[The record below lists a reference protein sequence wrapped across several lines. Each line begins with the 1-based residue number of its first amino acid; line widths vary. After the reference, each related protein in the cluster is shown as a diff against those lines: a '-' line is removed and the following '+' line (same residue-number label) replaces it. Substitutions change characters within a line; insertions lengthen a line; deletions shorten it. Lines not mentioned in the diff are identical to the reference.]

1 MQKSDSFAYL
11 PSLVARSGTRDL
23 HLLWQKLQRITAF
36 VFAIFDSRSGKAYN
50 ISSINPAKNI
60 FPRSLGG
67 GFFSSFVG
75 AASWPRTEVPYQK
88 YF

>member
-36 VFAIFDSRSGKAYN
+36 VFAIFDSRFGNAYKDVTFL
-50 ISSINPAKNI
+50 PK
-60 FPRSLGG
+60 R
-67 GFFSSFVG
+67 
-75 AASWPRTEVPYQK
+75 
-88 YF
+88 